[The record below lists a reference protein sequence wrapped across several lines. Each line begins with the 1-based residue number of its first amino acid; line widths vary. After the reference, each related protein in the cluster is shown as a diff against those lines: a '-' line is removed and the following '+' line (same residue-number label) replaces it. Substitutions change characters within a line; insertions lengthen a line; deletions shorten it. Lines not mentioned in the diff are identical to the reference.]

1 MRARIAPKKRSK
13 PAPRTKKIPVPRPSN
28 PGRHRG
34 EDVGFGAPI
43 EEPKPRR
50 GEAS

>member
-1 MRARIAPKKRSK
+1 MRARNAPKKRTK
-13 PAPRTKKIPVPRPSN
+13 PAARTKIPPPRPSN

-34 EDVGFGAPI
+34 EDIGRFDQS
-43 EEPKPRR
+43 ELQRPRR